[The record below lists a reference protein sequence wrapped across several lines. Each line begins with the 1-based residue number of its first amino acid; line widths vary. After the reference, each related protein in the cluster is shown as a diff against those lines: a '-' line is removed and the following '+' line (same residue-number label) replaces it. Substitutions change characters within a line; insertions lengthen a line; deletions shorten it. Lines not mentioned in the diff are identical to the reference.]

1 MSSAPAGALDTLS
14 QTTTTANQG
23 RIEVSAVEKTSAE
36 NAPASTGAPQVHA
49 VTPHIVCAG
58 AAAAIEFYKK
68 AFGATEMIRLPMD
81 DGKIMHA
88 CLSINGSSV
97 MLVDEFPEM
106 GCVAPAPTGGSPVT
120 IHLVVDDADAWV
132 ARAAEAGGT
141 VVMPVEEM
149 FWGDRYGVIRDP
161 FGHSWSM
168 GTPVRKLT
176 EAELREAARVGTT
189 EEAAPA

>member
-1 MSSAPAGALDTLS
+1 MSAAD
-14 QTTTTANQG
+14 N
-23 RIEVSAVEKTSAE
+23 TSARPD
-36 NAPASTGAPQVHA
+36 APHVHS
-49 VTPHIVCAG
+49 VTPHLVCAG
-58 AAAAIEFYKK
+58 AAAAIEFYGR
-68 AFGATEMIRLPMD
+68 AFGATEMMRLPTD

-97 MLVDEFPEM
+97 MLVDEFPGM
-106 GCVAPAPTGGSPVT
+106 GCVGPAPTGGSSVT

-132 ARAAEAGGT
+132 ARAEAAGAT

-149 FWGDRYGVIRDP
+149 FWGDRYGVVRDP

-168 GTPVRKLT
+168 GTPVRKMN
-176 EAELREAARVGTT
+176 EAEIRDAARRAMT